1 MNLRSDW
8 RPIIFWLTRFFP
20 IAMDEV
26 YTVLYIQFFWKYIQ
40 SDLKTFQ
47 AGVLDMK
54 KRIMLYLIVL
64 NSVCLEIQFF
74 RMKLHDIFIKYSHES
89 AWHDFKTKFSLLN
102 QWTYF
107 LAYRATLGALY
118 GVYSINF

>member
-1 MNLRSDW
+1 
-8 RPIIFWLTRFFP
+8 
-20 IAMDEV
+20 MDEV
-26 YTVLYIQFFWKYIQ
+26 YTVLYIQFFRKYIQ

-74 RMKLHDIFIKYSHES
+74 RMKLHDIFI
-89 AWHDFKTKFSLLN
+89 
-102 QWTYF
+102 
-107 LAYRATLGALY
+107 
-118 GVYSINF
+118 